1 MKVIAI
7 LSVDEDVLNEVKEG
21 DETIINKV
29 VSEFAWLHD
38 SGITLDEC
46 HDLENS
52 DIDNV
57 TDEYQLL
64 IWNKR
69 KEEYSPVGQCQKT
82 LEQCK
87 QLAEI
92 YLSIADPHVYDLD
105 NHKICRRKIYTVY
118 GNRTEA
124 ERQTRRK

>member
-21 DETIINKV
+21 EETTIDKV

-38 SGITLDEC
+38 SGIILDEC

-64 IWNKR
+64 IWNKE

-82 LEQCK
+82 LEQWAAVADTVIGGRILPKPKSICFTIIHNKK
-87 QLAEI
+87 QANYSIINI
-92 YLSIADPHVYDLD
+92 YG
-105 NHKICRRKIYTVY
+105 K
-118 GNRTEA
+118 
-124 ERQTRRK
+124 